1 MFLKIAS
8 LVKLRS
14 RLIKIYPNL
23 RCMAHSLK
31 RLQFQVKQEGKKI
44 YIHFNRLPSI
54 FEYLFEAVEVWH
66 VDI

>member
-1 MFLKIAS
+1 
-8 LVKLRS
+8 
-14 RLIKIYPNL
+14 
-23 RCMAHSLK
+23 MAHSLK